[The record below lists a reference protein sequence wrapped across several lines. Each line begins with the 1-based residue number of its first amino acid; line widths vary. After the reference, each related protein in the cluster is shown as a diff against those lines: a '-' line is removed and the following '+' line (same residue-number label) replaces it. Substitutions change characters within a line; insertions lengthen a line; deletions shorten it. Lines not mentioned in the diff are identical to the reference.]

1 MKNLHPDSLAIHF
14 GSSKRKEGDAV
25 FPGINTS
32 TSFYASADGV
42 GFSAVDLKDSAPH
55 FYARWGNP
63 TVDLL
68 EDRLSELE
76 HGAGAIAFASGMAA
90 ISSLFLSRL
99 KAGDHLIISDVC
111 YAGAAELAN
120 TMLPLYNIEVSSID
134 TTDHD
139 AVLEAI
145 RPGKTKL
152 IHIETP
158 ANPILRLTDIQA
170 LASIAHGAGAE
181 LSVDSTIATPI
192 ATNPLTLQA
201 DYVVHSLTKYICG
214 HGDALGGI
222 IVARDPNRAAD
233 IRQFE
238 LIHHGAVLSPFSA
251 WLILRG
257 LETLPLRMRAHEEN
271 ARKVSEFLSNHPAIS
286 GVNWPG
292 HPDHPQ
298 AALAKRQMR
307 NFSGLLSFTVK
318 GDGAELA
325 KKMSD
330 RLELVSYAV
339 SIGKTKSLIC
349 YIPTEEILRTSFSM
363 SEQNKARYQAVAENG
378 VFRLSVGLENADDI
392 IQDLS
397 QVLA

>member
-1 MKNLHPDSLAIHF
+1 MKQMHPDSLAIHF
-14 GSSKRKEGDAV
+14 GSQKRAEGEAV
-25 FPGINTS
+25 FTGINTS
-32 TSFYASADGV
+32 TSFYTSADGV
-42 GFSAVDLKDSAPH
+42 GFSAVDLKESAPH

-63 TVDLL
+63 TVNLL
-68 EDRLSELE
+68 EDRLSALE
-76 HGAGAIAFASGMAA
+76 HGGGAIAFASGMAA

-120 TMLPLYNIEVSSID
+120 AMLPQYNIEVSSVD
-134 TTDHD
+134 TSDHN
-139 AVLEAI
+139 AVMDAI

-158 ANPILRLTDIQA
+158 ANPILRLSDIQA
-170 LASIAHGAGAE
+170 LATIAHGAGAE

-192 ATNPLTLQA
+192 ATTPITLQA

-214 HGDALGGI
+214 HGDALGGV
-222 IVARDPNRAAD
+222 IVVRDPKRATE

-257 LETLPLRMRAHEEN
+257 LETLSIRMRAHEDN
-271 ARKVSEFLSNHPAIS
+271 ARKVSELLSNHPAIA
-286 GVNWPG
+286 GINWPG
-292 HPDHPQ
+292 LPDHPQ

-349 YIPTEEILRTSFSM
+349 YIPTEEILRTSFNM
-363 SEQNKARYQAVAENG
+363 SEKNKEHYRTVAKDG
-378 VFRLSVGLENADDI
+378 VFRFSVGLENADDI
-392 IQDLS
+392 IADLA
-397 QVLA
+397 QALA